1 MTGRKRKLKPRGSTG
16 RIKTSEYR
24 RDNER
29 ILGVLNRIKHKLIS
43 VAGSERLECW
53 AGELCIK
60 GDISDTQ
67 FLAAERWTKMLNRYD
82 SQVLNEQR
90 GPASPALEKRDP
102 GRPDDDSP
110 DKIARIEEFKE
121 AFIDNELILKRSG
134 TLETVNR
141 VCRGERCLIDM
152 TALWFGLNELVTY
165 YRLTE
170 V

>member
-1 MTGRKRKLKPRGSTG
+1 MKGRPRKLKPRGKTG

-24 RDNER
+24 KDNER
-29 ILGVLNRIKHKLIS
+29 TLNLLNRLKHKMLLQ
-43 VAGSERLECW
+43 AQAPELDTW
-53 AGELCIK
+53 AGELFIK
-60 GDISDTQ
+60 GDISVTQ
-67 FLAAERWTKMLNRYD
+67 FAASERWTRMLHRYD
-82 SQVLNEQR
+82 SQVLNKQR
-90 GPASPALEKRDP
+90 GPASPALEKSDP

-141 VCRGERCLIDM
+141 LCRGERSLLDM
-152 TALWFGLNELVTY
+152 TCLWFGLNELAVY